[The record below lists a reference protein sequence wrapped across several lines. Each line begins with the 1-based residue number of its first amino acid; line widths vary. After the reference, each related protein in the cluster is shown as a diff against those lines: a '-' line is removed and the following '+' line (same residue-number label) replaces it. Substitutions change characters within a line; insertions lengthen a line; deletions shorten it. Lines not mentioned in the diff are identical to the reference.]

1 MKYGLMFVVSKG
13 GEVEPTKFGM
23 TSFTPDRSVIL
34 LEEFSPAVWLWHG
47 EKQSLIDRRIANR
60 QAEAL
65 KGYGYKAADTVIG
78 SKARIIYEID
88 QRKVGKESETTLLNE
103 EFQNLI
109 SMKTTPL
116 DEHIVIFQSGEA
128 KIRLLDKKIK
138 EPSDISPI
146 QEPITISQV
155 ISEKNQELGKEIITP
170 IESESKSIKSE
181 VSQKTEKISV
191 SLEIL
196 DKPEFEF
203 ESYVKELPPSKQES
217 AKKEITLFL
226 KAIES
231 SPIIN
236 SLLERV
242 EQMESKLEVL
252 INKVQ
257 DLKKLYQKR

>member
-1 MKYGLMFVVSKG
+1 
-13 GEVEPTKFGM
+13 
-23 TSFTPDRSVIL
+23 

-65 KGYGYKAADTVIG
+65 KGYGYKAAETVIG
-78 SKARIIYEID
+78 SKARTIYEID

-103 EFQNLI
+103 EFQNII

-116 DEHIVIFQSGEA
+116 DDHIVIFQSGDA
-128 KIRLLDKKIK
+128 KIKLLDKKL
-138 EPSDISPI
+138 
-146 QEPITISQV
+146 QEPLDVPPPVQEPKAISEV
-155 ISEKNQELGKEIITP
+155 ISEKTQELGKDIITP

-181 VSQKTEKISV
+181 VSQKTEKISK

-203 ESYVKELPPSKQES
+203 ESYVKELPPSIQES

-231 SPIIN
+231 SPIIKN
-236 SLLERV
+236 LLERV
-242 EQMESKLEVL
+242 EQIEGKLDAL
-252 INKVQ
+252 LNKIQ
-257 DLKKLYQKR
+257 DFKK

>member
-1 MKYGLMFVVSKG
+1 MKYGLMFVVSKD
-13 GEVEPTKFGM
+13 GEVEPTKFGK

-60 QAEAL
+60 QAESL
-65 KGYGYKAADTVIG
+65 KGYGYKAAETVIG
-78 SKARIIYEID
+78 SKARTIYEID
-88 QRKVGKESETTLLNE
+88 QRKVGKESETTLLND

-116 DEHIVIFQSGEA
+116 DDHIVIFQSGEE
-128 KIRLLDKKIK
+128 KIRPFDKEIK
-138 EPSDISPI
+138 EPSDVPPPVQDPKAIY
-146 QEPITISQV
+146 EV
-155 ISEKNQELGKEIITP
+155 ISEKPQELAKDIIAP
-170 IESESKSIKSE
+170 IESESKLIKSK
-181 VSQKTEKISV
+181 VSQKTEKISK

-231 SPIIN
+231 SPIIK

-242 EQMESKLEVL
+242 EQIEGKLEIL
-252 INKVQ
+252 INKIQ
-257 DLKKLYQKR
+257 DFKK

>member
-1 MKYGLMFVVSKG
+1 MKYGLMFIVSKD
-13 GEVEPTKFGM
+13 GEVAPTKFGM

-65 KGYGYKAADTVIG
+65 KGYGYRAADTVIG
-78 SKARIIYEID
+78 SKARTIYEID

-103 EFQNLI
+103 EFQNII

-116 DEHIVIFQSGEA
+116 DEHIVIFQSGDA
-128 KIRLLDKKIK
+128 KIKPLDKKIK
-138 EPSDISPI
+138 EPLDIPPPV
-146 QEPITISQV
+146 QEPKA
-155 ISEKNQELGKEIITP
+155 ISEKAQELGKDTIPP
-170 IESESKSIKSE
+170 IESESKSIKSK
-181 VSQKTEKISV
+181 VSQKKEKISE

-217 AKKEITLFL
+217 AKKEIMLFL

-231 SPIIN
+231 SPIIKN
-236 SLLERV
+236 LMERV
-242 EQMESKLEVL
+242 EQIEGKLDLL
-252 INKVQ
+252 INKIQ
-257 DLKKLYQKR
+257 DFKK

>member
-1 MKYGLMFVVSKG
+1 MKYGLMFVVSKD
-13 GEVEPTKFGM
+13 GEVAPTKFGM

-60 QAEAL
+60 QAESL
-65 KGYGYKAADTVIG
+65 KGYGYKAAETVIG
-78 SKARIIYEID
+78 SKARTIYEID
-88 QRKVGKESETTLLNE
+88 QRKVGKESETTSLYE
-103 EFQNLI
+103 EFQNII

-116 DEHIVIFQSGEA
+116 DDHIVIFQSGEA
-128 KIRLLDKKIK
+128 KIRPRDKKIK
-138 EPSDISPI
+138 KPSDISPPV
-146 QEPITISQV
+146 QEPKALSEV
-155 ISEKNQELGKEIITP
+155 ISEKPQELGKDIKPP

-181 VSQKTEKISV
+181 VTSKTEKISE

-226 KAIES
+226 EAIES
-231 SPIIN
+231 SPIIKN
-236 SLLERV
+236 LLERV
-242 EQMESKLEVL
+242 EQIEGKLDIL
-252 INKVQ
+252 INKI
-257 DLKKLYQKR
+257 QK

>member
-1 MKYGLMFVVSKG
+1 MKYGLMFVVSKDG
-13 GEVEPTKFGM
+13 GVEPTKFGM

-65 KGYGYKAADTVIG
+65 KGYGYRAADTVIG
-78 SKARIIYEID
+78 SKARTIYEID

-103 EFQNLI
+103 KFQNII

-116 DEHIVIFQSGEA
+116 DDHIVIFQSGEA
-128 KIRLLDKKIK
+128 KIRPLDKKIK
-138 EPSDISPI
+138 EPLDVTPPV
-146 QEPITISQV
+146 QEPKAISEV
-155 ISEKNQELGKEIITP
+155 ISKEPQEIGKDIKIP
-170 IESESKSIKSE
+170 IESKSKSIKSE
-181 VSQKTEKISV
+181 VSRKTEKISE

-203 ESYVKELPPSKQES
+203 ESYVKELPPSKQEF

-231 SPIIN
+231 SPIIKN
-236 SLLERV
+236 LLERV

-252 INKVQ
+252 INKIQ
-257 DLKKLYQKR
+257 DFKK